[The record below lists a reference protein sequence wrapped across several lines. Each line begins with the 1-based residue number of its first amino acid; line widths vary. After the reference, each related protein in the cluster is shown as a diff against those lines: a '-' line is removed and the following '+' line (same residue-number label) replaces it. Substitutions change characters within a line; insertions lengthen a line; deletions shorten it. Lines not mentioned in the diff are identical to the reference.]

1 MGWLG
6 LRKSSP
12 DDDRHERR
20 QRERLLSQELQV
32 QRLERIMLL
41 ALRQLDDQD
50 RPDAR
55 R

>member
-6 LRKSSP
+6 LRQSSP
-12 DDDRHERR
+12 DDDRHEQQ
-20 QRERLLSQELQV
+20 QRARLLSQERQV

-41 ALRQLDDQD
+41 ALRQLDNQD

-55 R
+55 G